1 MTIILNAFEAMGG
14 TGTLRLNTE
23 TVDGHVTIAISDTGP
38 GMPDDKLSD
47 LFEIGF
53 AASKG
58 RISMGLGL
66 PMAHRIVKHHNGELL
81 VQSKLGKGTLFKIS
95 LPLNDL
101 PGSLSE
107 HIMEGELNDE

>member
-1 MTIILNAFEAMGG
+1 ME
-14 TGTLRLNTE
+14 
-23 TVDGHVTIAISDTGP
+23 ISTATP
-38 GMPDDKLSD
+38 RPSE

-66 PMAHRIVKHHNGELL
+66 PMAHRIVKHHNGELS

-107 HIMEGELNDE
+107 HIMEGKQNDE